1 MSDYRQK
8 GTGKVITEEQ
18 LTSFAKNNGLSKE
31 DYIIKAGLT
40 LVTEASVA
48 PGKEMGVTTNDAEVA
63 PQEIPTVSTG
73 LASEDTSLVSPE
85 PRRSGRKQQREA
97 ELERIEKT
105 PKKPIWAEVFLEL

>member
-63 PQEIPTVSTG
+63 PQEIPTVNTG
-73 LASEDTSLVSPE
+73 SASESTSLVSPE
-85 PRRSGRKQQREA
+85 PEKDSRLLSNA
-97 ELERIEKT
+97 ELKKRREKSQAY
-105 PKKPIWAEVFLEL
+105 WDDC